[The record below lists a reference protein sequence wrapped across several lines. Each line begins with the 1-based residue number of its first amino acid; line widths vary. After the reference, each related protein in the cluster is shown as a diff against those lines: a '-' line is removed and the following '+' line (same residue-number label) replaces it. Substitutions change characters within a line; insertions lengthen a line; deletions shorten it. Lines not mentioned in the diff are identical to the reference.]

1 MARRIKV
8 GASFILLTLHL
19 PFFPI
24 FRDKPSGVMIPTHL
38 KVLTIVERPFIYIR
52 NKTFGVSCEEERED
66 EGWVECPEHV
76 DSPGVGASFCCR
88 GYCMDLLEELSKTS
102 NFTYSLHV
110 SLRGDYG
117 NLERNNDTGKQ
128 VGRTETTCDMSPD
141 PCIARSGRG

>member
-1 MARRIKV
+1 
-8 GASFILLTLHL
+8 
-19 PFFPI
+19 
-24 FRDKPSGVMIPTHL
+24 MIPTHL

-52 NKTFGVSCEEERED
+52 NKTFGVSCEEGSEG

-76 DSPGVGASFCCR
+76 SGSVGGASFCCR

-110 SLRGDYG
+110 SLKGDYG

-128 VGRTETTCDMSPD
+128 VKRIRVDIRHDHLM
-141 PCIARSGRG
+141 

>member
-1 MARRIKV
+1 
-8 GASFILLTLHL
+8 
-19 PFFPI
+19 
-24 FRDKPSGVMIPTHL
+24 MIPTHL

-52 NKTFGVSCEEERED
+52 NKTFGVSCEEGGEG

-76 DSPGVGASFCCR
+76 DGHGTRVGDSFCCR

-110 SLRGDYG
+110 SLGGDYG

-128 VGRTETTCDMSPD
+128 VRSN
-141 PCIARSGRG
+141 IAEI

>member
-1 MARRIKV
+1 
-8 GASFILLTLHL
+8 
-19 PFFPI
+19 
-24 FRDKPSGVMIPTHL
+24 MIPTHL

-52 NKTFGVSCEEERED
+52 NKTFGVSCEEEREG

-88 GYCMDLLEELSKTS
+88 GYCMDLLEELSRTS

-128 VGRTETTCDMSPD
+128 VGRTESTYVTNSD
-141 PCIARSGRG
+141 PCISGVDGADRGVGGGEGGPHHGAPDHQPGAGAGAANK

>member
-1 MARRIKV
+1 
-8 GASFILLTLHL
+8 
-19 PFFPI
+19 
-24 FRDKPSGVMIPTHL
+24 MIPTHL

-76 DSPGVGASFCCR
+76 DSPGVGTSFCCR

-128 VGRTETTCDMSPD
+128 VRGSEWTSDM
-141 PCIARSGRG
+141 II

>member
-1 MARRIKV
+1 
-8 GASFILLTLHL
+8 
-19 PFFPI
+19 
-24 FRDKPSGVMIPTHL
+24 MIPTHL

-52 NKTFGVSCEEERED
+52 NKTFGVSCEEGSEG

-76 DSPGVGASFCCR
+76 SGSVGGASFCCR

-110 SLRGDYG
+110 SLNGDYG

-128 VGRTETTCDMSPD
+128 VRGSEWTSDMIM
-141 PCIARSGRG
+141 CIVC